1 MGEVSVEAMQSIE
14 LKVGSS
20 TIRIDQTGV
29 SISGTLI
36 NISGDASV
44 SIDAPM
50 TSVSGDATVSIQ
62 GGMVEI
68 NAGVALAKLH
78 GPVVAESVICSS
90 LPTFS
95 VPVVS
100 DQ

>member
-20 TIRIDQTGV
+20 TVRIDQTGV
-29 SISGTLI
+29 TISGTLI

-44 SIDAPM
+44 SVDAPM

-68 NAGVALAKLH
+68 N
-78 GPVVAESVICSS
+78 
-90 LPTFS
+90 
-95 VPVVS
+95 
-100 DQ
+100 